1 MEEEIKQQIAAL
13 KKEKDAVILAHYY
26 VDGPVQEIADFVGD
40 SYYLAKKA
48 TTVSERVII
57 FCGVSFMGESAKIL
71 NPDKKVV
78 MADETADCPMAH
90 MVDVDRIKEVRQ
102 EYPDVAVVCY
112 VNSTAEIKAVSDVC
126 VTSSNAIKIV
136 KNLPNHDIFFI
147 PDNNLGRYVAKQLP
161 DKHFIFNDG
170 FCHVHKSIHR
180 EDVLK
185 AKEVHPEALVLAHP
199 ECTEDTLEL
208 ADFIGSTWQIIDYV
222 TESPEKVFI
231 ICTEMGI
238 FYELMQK
245 NPEKK
250 FYSVGHRQFC
260 PNMKKVRLESVLS
273 ALQNLAPEVELEEEM
288 RNAAKLPLERMLELA
303 AK

>member
-90 MVDVDRIKEVRQ
+90 MVDVDRIKEVRR

-161 DKHFIFNDG
+161 DRHFIFNDG

-208 ADFIGSTWQIIDYV
+208 ADFIGSTSQIIDYV